1 MINIK
6 TDSRKVKPGDTF
18 VAIKGFT
25 VDGHDYIEQAIKNGA
40 TKIICEKGS
49 YSVDTEIVPNSKK
62 WLQEYIVNNYKDELN
77 DIKLIG
83 VTGTNGKT
91 TTCYLVYQMLKELG
105 AKVAYMG
112 TIGFYFEDKMKQL
125 PNTTPEILDVYS
137 LIIDAKEKGATHFVM
152 EVSSHAL
159 SEKRVEGLLFSAE
172 AFTNLTEDHLD
183 FHKTMDNYLQAKLL
197 ILNQLKE
204 NGKIIV
210 NNDVP
215 YAKEFEQK
223 NYETLGFSGNDYKI
237 LNYKDTSNGTKITF
251 SVNDKEYEV
260 ETNLK
265 TKFNVYNYLTCVAI
279 VKNMGYEMKDILS
292 VTPSIYP
299 PKGRCEAVKVGDA
312 QAVID
317 YAHTPDAVEKI
328 IDAFNED
335 KKGKI
340 ITLVGC
346 GGDRDP
352 LKRPIMG
359 SIASNKSDYVIFT
372 NDNPRTEDPEK
383 IMKDILK
390 GVDNKNYE
398 VILDRKQAINRG
410 LSMLKK
416 DDVLLI
422 LGKGHEDYQII
433 GHEKRHFSDLEEVEN
448 YNRTQNFTRVRK

>member
-112 TIGFYFEDKMKQL
+112 TIGFYFQDKMKQL

-159 SEKRVEGLLFSAE
+159 SEKRVEGLIFSAE